1 MQQPD
6 RRNFVKT
13 VGVCLVAMQLP
24 RPLTALAAARG
35 AQPVSLAPA
44 EWRCVEAI
52 CAEIIP
58 TDGDP
63 GAAEAGC
70 ANFIDKALAAE
81 DAHALPLYREA
92 LAAIDALCVDTH
104 GRVFADLDGARRQ
117 GVLKAM
123 EQGSLAHWNARMAR
137 AQDFFATIRFHT
149 LLGFLADP
157 KYGGNRDHVGWKLMG
172 FPGPLHMVG
181 GVTPEQMMGLQPV
194 APAWETPAG
203 DGHGGG
209 HR

>member
-1 MQQPD
+1 MDQPA
-6 RRNFVKT
+6 RRDFVRT
-13 VGVCLVAMQLP
+13 LGVCLVAMQLP

-35 AQPVSLAPA
+35 TEPASLARA

-58 TDGDP
+58 TDRDP

-81 DAHALPLYREA
+81 DARALPLYREA
-92 LAAIDALCVDTH
+92 
-104 GRVFADLDGARRQ
+104 
-117 GVLKAM
+117 
-123 EQGSLAHWNARMAR
+123 
-137 AQDFFATIRFHT
+137 QDFFATNRFHA
-149 LLGFLADP
+149 LLGFIADP
-157 KYGGNRDHVGWKLMG
+157 KYGGNRDYAGWKLMG

-181 GVTPEQMMGLQPV
+181 GVTPEQMIGRQPV
-194 APAWETPAG
+194 MPVWATTAN

>member
-1 MQQPD
+1 MDQPA
-6 RRNFVKT
+6 RRDFVRT
-13 VGVCLVAMQLP
+13 LGVCLVAMQLP

-35 AQPVSLAPA
+35 TEPASLARA

-58 TDGDP
+58 TDRDP

-81 DAHALPLYREA
+81 DAQALPLYREA
-92 LAAIDALCVDTH
+92 LAAIDALCVDAH
-104 GRVFADLDGARRQ
+104 GHAFADLDGAWRQ
-117 GVLKAM
+117 RVLTAM
-123 EQGSLAHWNARMAR
+123 EQGTLTGWTAQMAR
-137 AQDFFATIRFHT
+137 AQDFFATIRFHA
-149 LLGFLADP
+149 LLGFIADP
-157 KYGGNRDHVGWKLMG
+157 KYGGNRDYAGWKLMG
-172 FPGPLHMVG
+172 VPGPLHMVG
-181 GVTPEQMMGLQPV
+181 GVTPEQMIGRQPV
-194 APAWETPAG
+194 MPVWATTAN